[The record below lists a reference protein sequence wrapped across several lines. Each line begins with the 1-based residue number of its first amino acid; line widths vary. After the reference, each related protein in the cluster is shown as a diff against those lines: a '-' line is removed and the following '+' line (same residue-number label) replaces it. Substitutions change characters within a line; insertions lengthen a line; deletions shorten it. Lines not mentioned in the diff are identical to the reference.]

1 MTPTTRA
8 GFAAFLFVAIVAGTL
23 APRMA
28 SAHRQLTL
36 DERSITDLIHPPEA
50 PRNLRVRN
58 GPQVESGSR
67 PGRFLHSVTV
77 SWDPGHYHAENTTQ
91 PPIYQIYLLK
101 SPAGTT
107 SPVRRNTPDPEGP
120 EGRCTR
126 EARRSGECFI
136 YTAGSDTAA
145 TVPGVEPE
153 TTYYAYVKLEWNYFG
168 PRHYATATITTSSDT
183 ETPTEPETPSE
194 PETPTDPETPEPP
207 GPVAQTCTYEHRLI
221 GVPGTTANA
230 YNGRI
235 LVSSKMPNA
244 TATIRAYQADNGH
257 RIDVLNAAGHAVET
271 VSLAPAHS
279 VKRFSIEAIRGWHPV
294 IVEHPSASA
303 MQAATV
309 AMRIREPGG
318 SVEDSYPPGIAQ
330 CQPATGT
337 GTPAP
342 DLAVRDAQALLWPNT
357 LDWRATVENIG
368 TANAPPT
375 TIRMYYGDSGRP
387 IASTAV
393 HQEVAAGSQWPMSSA
408 IARSHRDDIPP
419 VGATVRICVDAVPG
433 EPASKRA
440 NNCTSATV
448 ERN

>member
-1 MTPTTRA
+1 M
-8 GFAAFLFVAIVAGTL
+8 
-23 APRMA
+23 
-28 SAHRQLTL
+28 
-36 DERSITDLIHPPEA
+36 
-50 PRNLRVRN
+50 
-58 GPQVESGSR
+58 
-67 PGRFLHSVTV
+67 
-77 SWDPGHYHAENTTQ
+77 
-91 PPIYQIYLLK
+91 
-101 SPAGTT
+101 
-107 SPVRRNTPDPEGP
+107 
-120 EGRCTR
+120 
-126 EARRSGECFI
+126 
-136 YTAGSDTAA
+136 
-145 TVPGVEPE
+145 
-153 TTYYAYVKLEWNYFG
+153 EWGYDG

-194 PETPTDPETPEPP
+194 PETPTEPETPEPP

-368 TANAPPT
+368 TATAPTT
-375 TIRMYYGDSGRP
+375 TIRMYADDGGRP